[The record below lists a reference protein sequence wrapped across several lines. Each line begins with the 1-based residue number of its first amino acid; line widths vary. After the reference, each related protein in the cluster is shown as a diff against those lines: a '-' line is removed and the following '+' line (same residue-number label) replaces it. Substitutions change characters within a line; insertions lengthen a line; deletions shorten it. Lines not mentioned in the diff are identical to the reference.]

1 MSKRNSKHIYQKSGV
16 LLAFTLLASLAA
28 AVQYAFRI
36 TAVFA
41 DGGYDQR
48 DFHRKQIDTRRERIS
63 LRSVDRPR
71 RTSILERFGTVKRH
85 SCFFLIGKKQK

>member
-41 DGGYDQR
+41 DGGYDKGTFIASKLTLGVNGYR
-48 DFHRKQIDTRRERIS
+48 
-63 LRSVDRPR
+63 
-71 RTSILERFGTVKRH
+71 LEA
-85 SCFFLIGKKQK
+85 